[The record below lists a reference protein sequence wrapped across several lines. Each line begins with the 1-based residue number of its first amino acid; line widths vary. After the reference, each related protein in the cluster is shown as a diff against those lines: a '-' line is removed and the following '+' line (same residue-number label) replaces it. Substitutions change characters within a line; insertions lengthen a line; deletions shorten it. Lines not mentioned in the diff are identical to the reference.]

1 MAHSEG
7 QLSKFIAIFAGGTM
21 ISRVLGLVRDSMVN
35 AMIPVG
41 PREAFLVAFR
51 LPNTLRDI
59 VGEGAS
65 NAAIIPVLSEVHEK
79 KSKEE
84 FQAVVSS
91 VFGGM
96 IVVLALVTALGV
108 LLVPWML
115 SQLNHLDAIT
125 SGKTYSPEE
134 LSHLVSLG
142 RWTFPYIFFIGLAV
156 FSMGVLFTV
165 RRYSTSSWAPALL
178 NVAMIG
184 SCLLSYTGTMTPGYA
199 LVLGVWIGGIAQVA
213 VQQYSMGKHTGVWMP
228 SFRLNRS
235 EIYTILGLMV
245 PVAIGQAAGEVNK
258 MVDTLFA
265 YKSAEGSVTALYSAN
280 RLVQL
285 PLSVFGFATAAAVLP
300 AVSRAAAQ
308 QRPDQIRALL
318 MHGFRQ
324 TYFLITPSMIG
335 LIVLGEPIVRLLFQ
349 YGRFTA
355 INTEWT
361 TNALI
366 IYAMGLLAFA
376 WVKVAVSGFYA
387 VKDTRTPVLISSG
400 SMILNIA
407 LCFLF
412 VKPYGY
418 KGLAAATTFSYFVN
432 FGVLYIL
439 LCQRYKALWDA
450 KFISGLIR
458 MSLATAA
465 MGALAYGAYVR
476 LRFVVPETAF
486 AGYGDTI
493 SGVVGN
499 STAMFLEVLA
509 ARAVVVLVPMLI
521 AVLSYLLLSKFFG
534 VDEFESFLRLLRRKK
549 EAKAKAK

>member
-35 AMIPVG
+35 ALIPVG

-79 KSKEE
+79 RSKEE
-84 FQAVVSS
+84 FRAVVAS

-96 IVVLALVTALGV
+96 ILVLSLVTIAGV

-115 SQLNHLDAIT
+115 AQINHLNTIT
-125 SGKTYSPEE
+125 GREQPYSPEE
-134 LSHLVSLG
+134 LKQLASMG
-142 RWTFPYIFFIGLAV
+142 RWIFPYIFFIGLAV

-165 RRYSTSSWAPALL
+165 GRYSTSSWAPALL
-178 NVAMIG
+178 NLAMIG
-184 SCLLSYTGTMTPGYA
+184 SCFLTFHKVMSAEYA
-199 LVLGVWIGGIAQVA
+199 LVLGVWVGGIAQVA
-213 VQQYSMGKHTGVWMP
+213 VQHYSMGRHTGVWWP

-235 EIYTILGLMV
+235 EILTILALMG

-258 MVDTLFA
+258 LVDSLFA
-265 YKSAEGSVTALYSAN
+265 YSDKGAVTALYSAN

-318 MHGFRQ
+318 MHGLRQ
-324 TYFLITPSMIG
+324 TYFLVLPSMVG
-335 LIVLGEPIVRLLFQ
+335 LIVLGKPIVRLLFE
-349 YGRFTA
+349 YGHFTPVDS
-355 INTEWT
+355 EWT
-361 TNALI
+361 ANALI
-366 IYAMGLLAFA
+366 IYSIGLLAFSG
-376 WVKVAVSGFYA
+376 VKVSVAGFYA
-387 VKDTRTPVLISSG
+387 VKDTKTPVIISSG
-400 SMILNIA
+400 SMILCIA
-407 LCFLF
+407 LCALL
-412 VKPYGY
+412 VKPFGY
-418 KGLAAATTFSYFVN
+418 KGLASATTISYFAN
-432 FGVLYIL
+432 FTVLYIL
-439 LCQRYKALWDA
+439 LSQRYTRMWDA

-465 MGALAYGAYVR
+465 MAAIAFGIYLKLADTVPDDRYVKYAVT
-476 LRFVVPETAF
+476 L
-486 AGYGDTI
+486 
-493 SGVVGN
+493 SGVLGER
-499 STAMFLEVLA
+499 TAEFLTVVF
-509 ARAVVVLVPMLI
+509 ARAVVAGVPI
-521 AVLSYLLLSKFFG
+521 GAAVLSYFLLSKFFG
-534 VDEFESFLRLLRRKK
+534 VDEFDSFMKLLKRKK